1 MAKARKVKIKRK
13 TRETDIQLSLS
24 IDGKGKS
31 KIDTGIGFLDHML
44 ELFAKHGLFDLEIRA
59 KGDLKVDLHHTNE
72 DIGICL
78 GQAFSRALGGKK
90 GIRRFGEK
98 TIPMDETLINVRV
111 VVDISGRPFFN
122 NIKSDKPYEEKDVQG
137 GYNLEYA
144 RQFFQALVNN
154 FPITMHISILQAS
167 SDMHHLLEAI
177 FKAAARALDE
187 ATQIDPRI
195 KGVPS
200 TKGKL

>member
-1 MAKARKVKIKRK
+1 MKKRK
-13 TRETDIQLSLS
+13 AKVNRKTKETSIAVELN
-24 IDGKGKS
+24 IDGKGDSNIK
-31 KIDTGIGFLDHML
+31 TGIPFLDHML
-44 ELFAKHGLFDLEIRA
+44 TLFAKHGLFDLKIRA
-59 KGDLKVDLHHTNE
+59 KGDLEVDLHHTNE

-78 GQAFSRALGGKK
+78 GQAFKEALGEKE

-98 TIPMDETLINVRV
+98 TIPMDEALVNVRA

-122 NIKSDKPYEEKDVQG
+122 NIKSEKPYEDKDVQG

-144 RQFFQALVNN
+144 RQFFQALINN
-154 FPITMHISILQAS
+154 FPITMHISILS
-167 SDMHHLLEAI
+167 SGSDMHHLIEAV

-187 ATQIDPRI
+187 ATQIDPRV

-200 TKGKL
+200 TKGRI